1 MKYPDISRLEVRIS
15 VLSGALWNR
24 QQKLLAMSSTLMYL
38 EFVREHRL
46 SGKRAPAAQ
55 CLQRANERYGEAL
68 RHYTIQAK
76 LEGKNENT

>member
-1 MKYPDISRLEVRIS
+1 MKYPDISRLEERIS

-38 EFVREHRL
+38 EFAREHRL

-55 CLQRANERYGEAL
+55 CLQRANERYGEAF
-68 RHYTIQAK
+68 RHYAIQAK